1 MSILW
6 MTMYVFII
14 LYMPP
19 LLPFS
24 SLHIFAIIA
33 WFHIL
38 THIGTYKAFFN
49 VNTLKKNVFY
59 MTLIMLYL
67 FFVMALNGR
76 EISNI
81 VGELYSRLGAIAF
94 EMIPA
99 ACYVVYKASKRRVEI
114 IDLIIFAAT
123 IQGVISVIT
132 FLVPSIQNFIVSIM
146 VSNGYSDVYLNFT
159 SYRLYGVSY
168 SMLFGMPIVNSIIGV
183 IALYRSLSK
192 GWKYLV
198 YAILIAFSAIINAR
212 ISFVVLIISF
222 LYMLYEVVRIRGA
235 KNAKKVFRF
244 LLYTSFIF
252 VVGTW
257 IFNYMSESY
266 ERIVIGWISGL
277 QNISALIFNEDNA
290 SRYYSYYR
298 GNATWQLPDGIL
310 SKFFGTG
317 QRVIRGNS
325 TYKSDIGYINDIWL
339 GGFFYTILIY
349 LSVIR
354 ETLHLNSWFKKMNGF
369 RFAGIN
375 FLLILIVVN
384 IKGSIVGINEVM
396 ALFSII
402 HVASYR
408 KKYLNVEEDSNCG
421 IQSNNSCYNVQ

>member
-1 MSILW
+1 MWLLWMSI
-6 MTMYVFII
+6 YVFI
-14 LYMPP
+14 LLFMPP

-24 SLHIFAIIA
+24 FLHIVAIIA
-33 WFHIL
+33 WLHIL
-38 THIGTYKAFFN
+38 THIGTYRAFFKGN
-49 VNTLKKNVFY
+49 IKRNVFY

-67 FFVMALNGR
+67 FFVMALNGQN
-76 EISNI
+76 ISNI
-81 VGELYSRLGAIAF
+81 IRELYSRLGAIAF

-132 FLVPSIQNFIVSIM
+132 FFVPSIQNFIISTM
-146 VSNGYSDVYLNFT
+146 VRNGYSDAYLKFT

-168 SMLFGMPIVNSIIGV
+168 SMLFGMPIANSIIGV
-183 IALYRSLSK
+183 IALYRGLSK

-198 YAILIAFSAIINAR
+198 YAILITFSAIVNAR
-212 ISFVVLIISF
+212 ISFIVLIIS
-222 LYMLYEVVRIRGA
+222 LVYILYEVVRFRGA
-235 KNAKKVFRF
+235 KNIIKVFR
-244 LLYTSFIF
+244 LLVYTGFIL

-257 IFNYMSESY
+257 IFNYMSGSY
-266 ERIVIGWISGL
+266 ERIVTGWISGL
-277 QNISALIFNEDNA
+277 QNTIALIFNEDNA
-290 SRYYSYYR
+290 SSYYSYYR
-298 GNATWQLPDGIL
+298 GDLKWQLPEGIL

-325 TYKSDIGYINDIWL
+325 TYRSDIGYINDIWL
-339 GGFFYTILIY
+339 GGFFYSILIY

-354 ETLHLNSWFKKMNGF
+354 ETVHLNSWFKKKNGF
-369 RFAGIN
+369 RLAGII
-375 FLLILIVVN
+375 LLIILIVVN

-396 ALFSII
+396 ALFTIF

-408 KKYLNVEEDSNCG
+408 RSYQNVGE
-421 IQSNNSCYNVQ
+421 